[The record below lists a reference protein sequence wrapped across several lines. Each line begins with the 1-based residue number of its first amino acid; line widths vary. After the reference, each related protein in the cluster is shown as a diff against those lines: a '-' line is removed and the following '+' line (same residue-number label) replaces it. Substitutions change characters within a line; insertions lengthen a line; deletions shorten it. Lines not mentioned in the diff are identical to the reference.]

1 MVPKT
6 ENHPS
11 LTFRKITC
19 NILQYI
25 TVSVIA
31 LYIIMLSMRSSQGA
45 QPWSKVWVLSEPEM
59 NFCTSFH
66 YSLVFLLQ
74 IHYK

>member
-31 LYIIMLSMRSSQGA
+31 LYINYNHTIDAL
-45 QPWSKVWVLSEPEM
+45 
-59 NFCTSFH
+59 
-66 YSLVFLLQ
+66 
-74 IHYK
+74 